1 MGPQR
6 GGRVR
11 SEGTDVFE
19 GSGADKL
26 VQKETGDLGDK
37 RVWEELRDLGASPR
51 WLLLFRGHLHWL
63 SCNRIRQI
71 ITMV

>member
-1 MGPQR
+1 MGPHR
-6 GGRVR
+6 GGRVIR

-26 VQKETGDLGDK
+26 VQKETRDLGDK

-51 WLLLFRGHLHWL
+51 
-63 SCNRIRQI
+63 
-71 ITMV
+71 